1 LIQINLKP
9 KEDPIKQELN
19 GKVAM
24 ITGAGR
30 FRGIGRSTAVYLA
43 KSGASVAVL
52 DLYKELPVKAPD
64 EIKIGWN
71 GITSLAKEISQ
82 LGKSAIAIECDVT
95 NKKSV
100 NNAVQQILEKYGKID
115 ILINNAAYPNG
126 PDRVEMSKLKLEI
139 FQKVMAVK
147 VTGSFLCSQ
156 AVSKSMIQEKT
167 GGKIITI
174 ASGSGKKGFP
184 KNHPYT
190 AACFA
195 QVGMTQSL
203 AKELGPYGINV
214 NCICPG
220 PLHTARV
227 DHSLSEIEW
236 EQVWQKLPLQKPGH
250 ESYIA
255 SFVSFLCSE
264 SASWITGQAI
274 NIDGGSISEH

>member
-1 LIQINLKP
+1 
-9 KEDPIKQELN
+9 
-19 GKVAM
+19 M

-30 FRGIGRSTAVYLA
+30 LRGIGRATALALA

-52 DLYKELPVKAPD
+52 DLYKNLPFKAND
-64 EIKIGWN
+64 EIKIGWT
-71 GITSLAKEISQ
+71 GITSLEKEITQ
-82 LGKSAIAIECDVT
+82 LGKSAIAIKCDVT

-100 NNAVQQILEKYGKID
+100 AQAVSQIIRKYGKID
-115 ILINNAAYPNG
+115 ILVNNAAYPNG
-126 PDRVEMSKLKLEI
+126 ADRVKMSELELEI

-147 VTGSFLCSQ
+147 VTGSFLCTQ
-156 AVSKSMIQEKT
+156 AVAESMIKNKN

-174 ASGSGKKGFP
+174 ASGSGKKGFA

-203 AKELGPYGINV
+203 AKELGPHGINV

-236 EQVWQKLPLQKPGH
+236 KQVWENLPLKSPGD
-250 ESYIA
+250 ESFIA
-255 SFVSFLCSE
+255 SFISFLCSE

>member
-1 LIQINLKP
+1 
-9 KEDPIKQELN
+9 
-19 GKVAM
+19 V

-30 FRGIGRSTAVYLA
+30 LRGIGRATAISLA

-52 DLYKELPVKAPD
+52 DLHKELPVRAPD

-71 GITSLAKEISQ
+71 GITSLEKEISQ

-95 NKKSV
+95 IKKSV
-100 NNAVQQILEKYGKID
+100 DNAIHQIVDKYGKID
-115 ILINNAAYPNG
+115 ILVNNAAYPNG

-147 VTGSFLCSQ
+147 VTGSFLCTQ
-156 AVSKSMIQEKT
+156 AVSKYMIQNKN

-174 ASGSGKKGFP
+174 ASGSGKKGFA

-203 AKELGPYGINV
+203 AKELGPHGINV

-236 EQVWQKLPLQKPGH
+236 KQVWQKLPLQKPGH
-250 ESYIA
+250 ESFIA
-255 SFVSFLCSE
+255 SFISFLCSE